1 MTHIAIIG
9 ATQEDKAFFA
19 SEFKDA
25 KVAFHP
31 DLLEAGI
38 IDPATEVL
46 SVFVDTPVTAEAIAA
61 LPNLKLI
68 ACRSTGYNHIDVEA
82 AKKRGIVVANV
93 PTYGGTTVAE
103 YAFTL
108 LLMLTRKMIEV
119 MHESGKSAPDRQRE
133 RGSDLFGKTIGIV
146 GTGSIGLGVARI
158 AKGFGMKVLG
168 YDIYPRPEK
177 AEELGFTYVQDV
189 AEVLKQSDVV
199 TLHMPYTPEN
209 HHFISASH
217 IAAMKHGA
225 TLVNTAR
232 GELIDT
238 TALVNALRHG
248 HLGGAAL
255 DVLEGE
261 YLMDPDELIALAAHD
276 NAAKDTLRHAAAMA
290 ALQHM
295 PNVILTDHN
304 AYNTNE
310 AIHRI
315 NQTTADNIRNF
326 MAGKEVFTV

>member
-9 ATQEDKAFFA
+9 ATREDKAFFNH
-19 SEFKDA
+19 ELTDIKP
-25 KVAFHP
+25 AFYP
-31 DLLEAGI
+31 ELATAGD
-38 IDPATEVL
+38 IDSATEVL
-46 SVFVDTPVTAEAIAA
+46 SVFVDTPVTAEIIGG
-61 LPNLKLI
+61 LPDLKLI
-68 ACRSTGYNHIDVEA
+68 ACRSTGYNHIDLEA
-82 AKKRGIVVANV
+82 AKKHGVVVANV

-103 YAFTL
+103 YTFTL
-108 LLMLTRKMIEV
+108 LLMLSRQMVEV
-119 MHESGKSAPDRQRE
+119 LRESGKTAPNRQRE
-133 RGSDLFGKTIGIV
+133 RGTDLFGKTIGIV

-158 AKGFGMKVLG
+158 ARGFGMKVLG
-168 YDIYPRPEK
+168 YDLYPRPEK
-177 AEELGFTYVQDV
+177 AEEFGFTYCNDI
-189 AEVLKQSDVV
+189 ADLLAQSDVI

-209 HHFISASH
+209 HHFISAGH
-217 IAAMKHGA
+217 IAKMKPGA
-225 TLVNTAR
+225 TLINTAR

-238 TALVNALRHG
+238 TALVGALRHG

-261 YLMDPDELIALAAHD
+261 YLMDPDELIALAVHND
-276 NAAKDTLRHAAAMA
+276 AAKDTLRHAVAMA

-315 NQTTADNIRNF
+315 NQTTADNIRNYI
-326 MAGKEVFTV
+326 AGKEVFTV